1 MIIPDVPPE
10 HSFMMIW
17 FWSHNFTTSNNYFLR
32 IFDLFD
38 VILNIKKNYCWSDSC
53 HVNQILWLYIPYLW
67 AIRNFVIICICM
79 ELISQTILHSQ
90 DISQSSRAAFLVN
103 VLKHE
108 IMQLDNQTYI
118 TQQTFIRCN
127 TRCFYH
133 TASLFKRI
141 MCT

>member
-1 MIIPDVPPE
+1 MG
-10 HSFMMIW
+10 
-17 FWSHNFTTSNNYFLR
+17 NQNN
-32 IFDLFD
+32 
-38 VILNIKKNYCWSDSC
+38 
-53 HVNQILWLYIPYLW
+53 
-67 AIRNFVIICICM
+67 VIIGSCM

-127 TRCFYH
+127 TRC
-133 TASLFKRI
+133 SLPYGKSIQANYVHVIRKRLDFNIPSSISYSKEVLNFQDVFKEWVSKNTKTVQNKYMQYFTI
-141 MCT
+141 VHVKCWYDDNQNILL

>member
-1 MIIPDVPPE
+1 M
-10 HSFMMIW
+10 
-17 FWSHNFTTSNNYFLR
+17 R
-32 IFDLFD
+32 IFELFD
-38 VILNIKKNYCWSDSC
+38 VILNDKKELLKIGFMSC
-53 HVNQILWLYIPYLW
+53 QSNSVALHTLFTGSQNI
-67 AIRNFVIICICM
+67 VIIGIYM
-79 ELISQTILHSQ
+79 ELISQTISHSQ

-141 MCT
+141 MWT